1 MLLKGRILAKDWHQN
16 LLQAYQIFLKVIV
29 FTFFTPNYMDDYK
42 KSLISM
48 IERTKYIRVL
58 GMILFI
64 LTFLLISIMFWIMY
78 FHFNEIKEKIEFLRY
93 GYLILNYILYIKL
106 FVTEGVL
113 ARKFPLYYPVKVLG
127 GKVPFLNMIKK
138 ELSFYRQHLTE
149 KYNFFTSKELSEKYK
164 YFMKN
169 TNITIDALTVNKP
182 EKIILMFNNALSRIS
197 ASLNDLESNVNLLY
211 IENRS
216 SYELMYNLIN
226 EYYIKWENVTTI
238 LFNDSIHATNLK
250 NPIMFILVLY
260 IFLSLIIFFIF
271 LKLLSRFSLERE
283 KPIIF
288 NHSKISII
296 LLLFILYVIY

>member
-1 MLLKGRILAKDWHQN
+1 
-16 LLQAYQIFLKVIV
+16 
-29 FTFFTPNYMDDYK
+29 
-42 KSLISM
+42 
-48 IERTKYIRVL
+48 
-58 GMILFI
+58 MILFI
-64 LTFLLISIMFWIMY
+64 LTFLLISIMFLIMY

-127 GKVPFLNMIKK
+127 GKEPFLNMIKK
-138 ELSFYRQHLTE
+138 ELSFYRQYLTE

-260 IFLSLIIFFIF
+260 IFLSLIIFFFF
-271 LKLLSRFSLERE
+271 LKLLSKFSLER
-283 KPIIF
+283 
-288 NHSKISII
+288 
-296 LLLFILYVIY
+296 

>member
-1 MLLKGRILAKDWHQN
+1 MLFKGRILAKDWHQN

-64 LTFLLISIMFWIMY
+64 LTFLLISIMFLIMY

-182 EKIILMFNNALSRIS
+182 EKIILRFNNALSRIS

-238 LFNDSIHATNLK
+238 LFNLN
-250 NPIMFILVLY
+250 IL
-260 IFLSLIIFFIF
+260 
-271 LKLLSRFSLERE
+271 
-283 KPIIF
+283 
-288 NHSKISII
+288 
-296 LLLFILYVIY
+296 IY